1 MEPTSVYVYHNLL
14 KAQIETKLKDVMHH
28 IGSRGAKLLRN
39 VAGVP
44 MSVSIDSVDAYKAS

>member
-44 MSVSIDSVDAYKAS
+44 MSVSIDSVDA